1 MRVVGNIASDSE
13 VVATAS
19 GAITAGKPVIVNADG
34 TVAQTGITAASTG
47 SVADAG
53 FDSNIGGPYLT
64 GLPGVSKFVG
74 FARDQNNSYYGAAVV
89 GVVSNSSISYGS
101 VSSTSYGNYE
111 NFDVLGLTST
121 TFVLVYK
128 DSGDG
133 NKGKA
138 VLGTVD
144 ASDNSITYGTV
155 AQFEAGQTSMNDFG
169 NAARLTDTTFVIA
182 FEDASDSSKAK
193 AIVGTV
199 SGTSL
204 SFGSPA
210 TFATANSSKYAAIGA
225 LSSTKIV
232 IAYSDTPSSPPE
244 DGEVIVGT
252 VSGTSISFGSAT
264 QYDASRVIRHTIA
277 ALSDTKFVIAYN
289 DDRTGNNYATAIA
302 GTVSGTSI
310 TLGSPVVF
318 RASDEGSIWP
328 SVTKFTEND
337 FVVAYLNDD
346 LKPAA
351 IKGSTSGTTITFGSS
366 TELDSTAVS
375 FIYGTTVND
384 EKIVAGFAPSSNLS
398 AIVYNPSSANL
409 TSENF
414 IGFAKDAVAN
424 GAVATIQTA
433 NSIARDNI
441 QDTTT
446 SDTLGSEVGL
456 GQNIA
461 NEDSTSMTF
470 DSSNNKVV
478 VFYVDASAGETKTV
492 VGTVSGNSIS
502 FGTPASF
509 TDSQYSVNTLSCVF
523 DSNENKVVLAYV
535 DTGDSNKGK
544 AVVGTVSSSSISFG
558 SEVEFES
565 GRPYSIQSTFDSNS
579 NRVVFV
585 YKDSGNSY
593 YFTSVVGSV
602 SGSSISFGTPVV
614 IASANYSYFDVTFDS
629 NSNKVVVGVRG
640 ASSHGQSYV
649 GTVDSSDNSISWGSV
664 ATFHSSGQP
673 RYVGATFDT
682 NANKVIFSYMAG
694 GDSDKGYAVVGTVSG
709 TDISFG
715 TPTKFEDAAVKF
727 TSIVFNSATNKVVV
741 VYEDDAN
748 SDYTTY
754 AVGTVSGTDISF
766 DTAVV
771 VSENDA
777 NEGTSIVFD
786 SNSNKV
792 VMQYGH
798 SSDGK
803 FRVLDV
809 AGGLTD
815 LTIGQQYFVQT
826 DGTLSTSADSPSVI
840 AGTAISGTDLIVKG

>member
-602 SGSSISFGTPVV
+602 SGTSISFGTPVV

>member
-34 TVAQTGITAASTG
+34 TVAQAAISAASKG

-53 FDSNIGGPYLT
+53 FNSNVGGPYLT
-64 GLPGVSKFVG
+64 GLPGVSKFVA
-74 FARDQNNSYYGAAVV
+74 FARDQDNSYYGTAIV
-89 GVVSNSSISYGS
+89 GVVSGSSISYGS
-101 VSSTSYGNYE
+101 ASSTSHAQYE

-121 TFVLVYK
+121 TFVIVYR
-128 DSGDG
+128 DSGDS

-138 VLGTVD
+138 RLGTVD
-144 ASDNSITYGTV
+144 ASDNSITYGSV

-199 SGTSL
+199 SGTNL

-210 TFATANSSKYAAIGA
+210 TFATANSSKYASIGA

-264 QYDASRVIRHTIA
+264 QYDASRVIRHSLA

-289 DDRTGNNYATAIA
+289 DDRTGNNYATAIV
-302 GTVSGTSI
+302 GTVSGTNI

-318 RASDEGSIWP
+318 RASDESNVWP

-366 TELDSTAVS
+366 TELDSTAVIH
-375 FIYGTTVND
+375 IYGTTVND

-414 IGFAKDAVAN
+414 IGFAKDNVAD

-441 QDTTT
+441 GEPTSFTYNNQSFALSGQSITTPEEIRFKPDGTKFYILSGDDDTVYQYSMSTAWDISTASYESKSFSSSSQEGTPQGLAINADGTSFYVCGQTKSIYQYNLSTAYDASTASYASKSFSVGSQITSGTVWSIDFNDTGTILYAISSGGTIYQYTLSTAFDIATASYASKSFDTTSQTVETTGIAVTADGTGVYVLNYPNDTVYKYTLSTPFDIATASYSNISFTTT
-446 SDTLGSEVGL
+446 SQDTFPYGVGVKTDDSQVYVTGST
-456 GQNIA
+456 N
-461 NEDSTSMTF
+461 DS
-470 DSSNNKVV
+470 
-478 VFYVDASAGETKTV
+478 VF
-492 VGTVSGNSIS
+492 
-502 FGTPASF
+502 
-509 TDSQYSVNTLSCVF
+509 QYSV
-523 DSNENKVVLAYV
+523 
-535 DTGDSNKGK
+535 
-544 AVVGTVSSSSISFG
+544 
-558 SEVEFES
+558 
-565 GRPYSIQSTFDSNS
+565 STS
-579 NRVVFV
+579 
-585 YKDSGNSY
+585 
-593 YFTSVVGSV
+593 
-602 SGSSISFGTPVV
+602 
-614 IASANYSYFDVTFDS
+614 
-629 NSNKVVVGVRG
+629 
-640 ASSHGQSYV
+640 
-649 GTVDSSDNSISWGSV
+649 
-664 ATFHSSGQP
+664 
-673 RYVGATFDT
+673 
-682 NANKVIFSYMAG
+682 
-694 GDSDKGYAVVGTVSG
+694 
-709 TDISFG
+709 
-715 TPTKFEDAAVKF
+715 
-727 TSIVFNSATNKVVV
+727 
-741 VYEDDAN
+741 
-748 SDYTTY
+748 
-754 AVGTVSGTDISF
+754 
-766 DTAVV
+766 
-771 VSENDA
+771 
-777 NEGTSIVFD
+777 
-786 SNSNKV
+786 
-792 VMQYGH
+792 
-798 SSDGK
+798 
-803 FRVLDV
+803 
-809 AGGLTD
+809 
-815 LTIGQQYFVQT
+815 LTIGQTYFVQT
-826 DGTLSTSADSPSVI
+826 DGTLSTSADDPSVI